1 MRRRRKK
8 QPVSREETAA
18 LIEQI
23 AERIA
28 NGDRSFD
35 LQLPMTTAQQR
46 LVELRDVEGSL
57 LLNRISLLL
66 LTENGTANV
75 RYDYVRERVKEL
87 APLDPDTDVAALRA
101 LAEKIRGGA

>member
-1 MRRRRKK
+1 MSRRRKK
-8 QPVSREETAA
+8 QPISRDETAA

-35 LQLPMTTAQQR
+35 LQLPMTAAQQG

-57 LLNRISLLL
+57 QLNRISLLL

-75 RYDYVRERVKEL
+75 RYDYVRKRVEEL
-87 APLDPDTDVAALRA
+87 APLDPESDVAALRT
-101 LAEKIRGGA
+101 LAEEIRGGA